1 MDHIVVC
8 IKQIPDFSKV
18 REVPI
23 NPKTGAI
30 MRTGIPSVLNPFDK
44 PAIEEALRL
53 RDTHGGLVTVI
64 TMGPPQAGAV
74 LEDALIMGADRAVLL
89 CDPAF
94 AGADTLATS
103 CALAGAI
110 TKLQPID
117 LVVCGQE
124 TADSGTGHIAPSL
137 AEWLDL
143 PQITLVRKI
152 EIRDSLVLAE
162 RAIEGG
168 YQKIEGRL
176 PLVISVAREINQP
189 RPLRLRDI
197 AMAAAKEITVWN
209 LAYLG
214 LDRDSVGA
222 PGSPTQ
228 VPRVFPP
235 APRQQAEIFAG
246 PPSAAVEA
254 LVARLRELR
263 AIQ

>member
-1 MDHIVVC
+1 MEHIVVC
-8 IKQIPDFSKV
+8 IKQVPDFSRV

-30 MRTGIPSVLNPFDK
+30 MRAGIPSVLNPFDK
-44 PAIEEALRL
+44 HAIEEALRL
-53 RDTHGGLVTVI
+53 REALGGRVTAI

-110 TKLQPID
+110 RKLQPVD

-137 AEWLDL
+137 AEWLGL

-152 EIRDSLVLAE
+152 EIRDRLVQAE

-168 YQKIEGRL
+168 YQKIEGGL
-176 PLVISVAREINQP
+176 PLVISVARGINQP

-197 AMAAAKEITVWN
+197 AAAAAKEITVWN
-209 LAYLG
+209 LSDLG
-214 LDRDSVGA
+214 LEREAVGA

-235 APRQQAEIFAG
+235 APRQQAEILTG
-246 PPSAAVEA
+246 
-254 LVARLRELR
+254 
-263 AIQ
+263 